1 MLFKTFTDLANS
13 PLGEEDEE
21 LEKILLELAVR
32 FGTTKIGIRDI
43 KKILSLVHEVY
54 HTMKDS
60 REGPLE
66 ISMTYPSRQVGKS
79 WINHIMSI
87 WRLQVPSL
95 MPISAVS
102 TPSLAKPQSV
112 SLPTISDLPN
122 LSYPSDVI
130 IKNVFR
136 IMFETDAW
144 DHLVFDDR
152 LERHIFCLK
161 TNASSRTM
169 KVSDDPA
176 EKWRKHYDS
185 RMGELLEIWNE
196 MLDKIADKRKKLNST
211 ANNNEVKKKR
221 RRG

>member
-1 MLFKTFTDLANS
+1 MMLFKTFTDLANS
-13 PLGEEDEE
+13 PLGEENEE

-43 KKILSLVHEVY
+43 KKILSLVHEVH

-66 ISMTYPSRQVGKS
+66 ISMIYSGRQVGKS
-79 WINHIMSI
+79 SANWITSI
-87 WRLQVPSL
+87 WRLQAPNL
-95 MPISAVS
+95 IPISAVS
-102 TPSLAKPQSV
+102 TPSLIKPQSV

-122 LSYPSDVI
+122 LSYPSDVV

-144 DHLVFDDR
+144 DHLVFDER
-152 LERHIFCLK
+152 LERHVFCLK

-169 KVSDDPA
+169 KVSDDLA
-176 EKWRKHYDS
+176 ERWRKHYDH
-185 RMGELLEIWNE
+185 RMGELLEIWSE
-196 MLDKIADKRKKLNST
+196 MLDKIADK
-211 ANNNEVKKKR
+211 KKKQKAKKENR
-221 RRG
+221 D

>member
-13 PLGEEDEE
+13 PLGEENEE

-43 KKILSLVHEVY
+43 KKILSLVHEVH

-60 REGPLE
+60 REGLLE

-79 WINHIMSI
+79 NSWTNHIMSI
-87 WRLQVPSL
+87 WRLQAPSL
-95 MPISAVS
+95 VPISAVS

-122 LSYPSDVI
+122 LSYPSDVV

-144 DHLVFDDR
+144 DHLVFDER

-176 EKWRKHYDS
+176 ERWRKHYDH
-185 RMGELLEIWNE
+185 RMGELLEIWSE
-196 MLDKIADKRKKLNST
+196 MLDKIADK
-211 ANNNEVKKKR
+211 KKKKQKAKKENR
-221 RRG
+221 D

>member
-1 MLFKTFTDLANS
+1 MQFKTFTDLANS
-13 PLGEEDEE
+13 PLGEENEE
-21 LEKILLELAVR
+21 LEKILLELAIK

-43 KKILSLVHEVY
+43 KKILSLVHEVH

-66 ISMTYPSRQVGKS
+66 ISMTYPSRQIGKS
-79 WINHIMSI
+79 WSWTNHIMSI
-87 WRLQVPSL
+87 WRLQAPSL

-102 TPSLAKPQSV
+102 TPSIAKPQSV

-122 LSYPSDVI
+122 LSYPSDVVV
-130 IKNVFR
+130 KNVFK

-144 DHLVFDDR
+144 DHLVFDER
-152 LERHIFCLK
+152 LERHVFCLK

-176 EKWRKHYDS
+176 KRWRKHYDH
-185 RMGELLEIWNE
+185 RMGELLEIWSE
-196 MLDKIADKRKKLNST
+196 MLDKIADKKQ
-211 ANNNEVKKKR
+211 KKKQKAKKENR
-221 RRG
+221 D